1 MNDTKRMS
9 DTRIHVLVASDD
21 AYFKGLAATIASL
34 VRRCSRPGDLVVH
47 VLDGGITAEHRAS
60 IRDIA
65 ASRQS
70 SVAFHP
76 FDQALFDDLAPWH
89 GTGKMAYARLLAPEI
104 LPDVR
109 HVIYCDVDV
118 LWHADAARLW
128 ALRSDAYAL
137 HYVRDAARPHWN
149 DTSEDRWLREH
160 RLSLDRENYF
170 CSGLLVMNLAKFR
183 AESLHKRTLDLLGET
198 GGKATYADQT
208 VLNVVFSRRSDTGEL
223 PAEWQ
228 VASGDREA
236 LAKAADGG
244 YVLHFAGDCPW
255 RPLRETNHLLTDL
268 HLTWHRTYA
277 AIAGISTW
285 RSLRESNS
293 PAMIAL
299 GRVLYLAI
307 CHVPLFRR
315 SLAAFLRLQDRDA
328 SFLDAVFRFPA

>member
-1 MNDTKRMS
+1 MN

-34 VRRCSRPGDLVVH
+34 VRHCSRPDDLVVH
-47 VLDGGITAEHRAS
+47 VLDGGITTEHRAS
-60 IRDIA
+60 LRDIA

-76 FDQALFDDLAPWH
+76 FDQAQFDDLAPWH

-128 ALRSDAYAL
+128 ALRSDDCSL
-137 HYVRDAARPHWN
+137 QYVANSPHEPHSDA
-149 DTSEDRWLREH
+149 TEDQWLREH
-160 RLSLDRENYF
+160 RLSLDRGNYF

-228 VASGDREA
+228 VTSRDREA
-236 LAKAADGG
+236 LAKAAYRGG
-244 YVLHFAGDCPW
+244 GMSCI
-255 RPLRETNHLLTDL
+255 LRATVRGGRCGR
-268 HLTWHRTYA
+268 RT
-277 AIAGISTW
+277 T
-285 RSLRESNS
+285 
-293 PAMIAL
+293 
-299 GRVLYLAI
+299 
-307 CHVPLFRR
+307 C
-315 SLAAFLRLQDRDA
+315 
-328 SFLDAVFRFPA
+328 